1 MLIIL
6 LLDCSVLGSIYWCP
20 TVKDEDLS
28 LFLSSINNIAC
39 SIIFLSIEFQVE
51 ISTVFWFP
59 MLLLRNLRLS
69 VILYMQS
76 FFFFSMETKFRN
88 FTVKCLRLFSTIC
101 QVAGGPFQSGESL
114 DPETFSSI
122 IFLRL
127 LNIFFSVLFPFN
139 SSYSD
144 VYPPWTVKPLFPF
157 LHVLLLLFV
166 LFLEKFLNFIF

>member
-1 MLIIL
+1 MKIYLCFYPQSTTCL
-6 LLDCSVLGSIYWCP
+6 LNNFSEHRIPSWNFHCLLVSNVAVKKPEAIYDP
-20 TVKDEDLS
+20 
-28 LFLSSINNIAC
+28 
-39 SIIFLSIEFQVE
+39 
-51 ISTVFWFP
+51 
-59 MLLLRNLRLS
+59 
-69 VILYMQS
+69 LYAI

-88 FTVKCLRLFSTIC
+88 FTVKCLSLFSTIC
-101 QVAGGPFQSGESL
+101 QVAGGPFQSGETL

-127 LNIFFSVLFPFN
+127 PNIFFSVLFPFN

-157 LHVLLLLFV
+157 SHVLLLLFV